1 MSVARKLDEAAL
13 KQVVADVLS
22 QLNQGKSAVAP
33 TAPAPPKPAS
43 QAPKPAP
50 SRSCGSARTGGQ
62 DGAFSCAREASE
74 AAHKAYLHLTEGG
87 MAARRKVVNIVKTL
101 CKSHAREWGKKEL
114 DETKIGR
121 YDHKIEKLEILESIP
136 GVEWIHP
143 LGMSGDHGISM
154 EEQAPFGVI
163 GAITPST
170 HSVPTLA
177 CNIIN
182 MVAAGNTVVINPHP
196 SAAKCAV
203 EAVKVFNRAFTRETG
218 IRNIATIVEAPTLES
233 FAAIAGSEA
242 VKLLCITGGPAVVKA
257 ALKSGKRAICAG
269 PGNPPVVVDETVDLN
284 RVARD
289 IIQGAAYDNNLLC
302 IGEKEVFVLDSVA
315 DALLQAFDA
324 AGATRLN
331 ESQVAALTDAAFNLE
346 PGEGAGC
353 GKASVKGA
361 LIGKDPK
368 ILAQHAGATLKSGS
382 QLLFGETGADHP
394 FVMEEQM
401 MPFVPIVRVPSF
413 EEAVDR
419 ARVAERG
426 YQHSAMIHSMRV
438 DRMTHMARELKPTL
452 FVKNGPCVAGLGNGG
467 EGYPSYSIAT
477 TTGEGITTPST
488 FTRVRRCVMVDN
500 LKIY

>member
-1 MSVARKLDEAAL
+1 MNRTPSLDEAAL
-13 KQVVADVLS
+13 KQVVNDVLA
-22 QLNQGKSAVAP
+22 QLGQSNP
-33 TAPAPPKPAS
+33 APAA
-43 QAPKPAP
+43 KPAP
-50 SRSCGSARTGGQ
+50 QAAPASSGKSCNCPPNGGQ
-62 DGAFSCAREASE
+62 DGVFSCACE
-74 AAHKAYLHLTEGG
+74 AAEAANSAYHQLTEGG

-101 CKSHAREWGKKEL
+101 CKTHAREWGKLEL

-121 YDHKIEKLEILESIP
+121 YDHKIEKLEIIENIP
-136 GVEWIHP
+136 GVEWLNP
-143 LGMSGDHGISM
+143 YGMSGDHGISM

-177 CNIIN
+177 CNLIN
-182 MVAAGNTVVINPHP
+182 MVAAGNAVVINPHP
-196 SAAKCAV
+196 SAAKCAA
-203 EAVKVFNRAFTRETG
+203 EAVKVFNRAIMRETG
-218 IRNIATIVEAPTLES
+218 IRNLATIVEQPTLES
-233 FAAIAGSEA
+233 FDAIAGSEH
-242 VKLLCITGGPAVVKA
+242 VKLLCITGGPVVVKA

-269 PGNPPVVVDETVDLN
+269 PGNPPVVVDETVDLD
-284 RVARD
+284 RVAAN
-289 IIQGAAYDNNLLC
+289 IIQGASYDNNLLC
-302 IGEKEVFVLDSVA
+302 IGEKEVFVVETVA
-315 DALLQAFDA
+315 DALLQAMDA

-331 ESQVAALTDAAFNLE
+331 DNQVARLTDAAFNIK
-346 PGEGAGC
+346 PGEGGGC
-353 GKASVKGA
+353 ASASLKRD

-368 ILAQHAGATLKSGS
+368 VLADHAGASIRSGS
-382 QLLFGETGADHP
+382 PLLFAETAADHP

-401 MPFVPIVRVPSF
+401 MPFVPFVRVKSF
-413 EEAVDR
+413 EEGVKLALE
-419 ARVAERG
+419 AEHG
-426 YQHSAMIHSMRV
+426 YQHSAIVHTMRV